1 MHSLAITPETPPAV
15 AENPAIILHAAAIED
30 ASIADGVAAL
40 AARFQSDMTDQGLM
54 DTFTLVT
61 SLGSRF
67 KKAKRHIKPVGRD
80 KEADAA
86 SYWLKKLQ
94 ATDNDWAAAAPDG
107 ALFEAGFAL
116 DLDAQQNSNTGM
128 GVDEFIR
135 CIHLSMSGADIM
147 RLKTEIDDRG
157 ITTGLAAAG
166 LDMAARKIEES
177 PILGRM
183 NFGTEH
189 TRSFNDVDAEKTA
202 VLFAVAA
209 ALAPEREAA
218 AVGNLLTSRAAH
230 GIDEL
235 AAVSKTL
242 VETTAKAT
250 AALTWKKAQVE
261 ADRLVNTHDI
271 AFTEIPQD
279 QRAHLTRK
287 YIEGD
292 GDVDAEGLAKMATD
306 TKSAR
311 ELAWLV
317 IEATR
322 ELKRVRREAD
332 ELPLG
337 CHCGDDDDNC
347 ILCFRNE

>member
-1 MHSLAITPETPPAV
+1 MNSLAITPETPAAV

-189 TRSFNDVDAEKTA
+189 TRSC
-202 VLFAVAA
+202 
-209 ALAPEREAA
+209 
-218 AVGNLLTSRAAH
+218 
-230 GIDEL
+230 IDEL

-347 ILCFRNE
+347 ILCFTNE

>member
-1 MHSLAITPETPPAV
+1 MNAPAITPEIPPAV

-54 DTFTLVT
+54 DTFALVT
-61 SLGSRF
+61 SLGSQF

-80 KEADAA
+80 KEAAAA

-94 ATDNDWAAAAPDG
+94 ATDGDWAAAAPDG
-107 ALFEAGFAL
+107 ALFAAGFAL
-116 DLDAQQNSNTGM
+116 DLDVQQDSNTGM

-135 CIHLSMSGADIM
+135 CVHLSMSGADVM
-147 RLKTEIDDRG
+147 RLKTEIDGRG

-183 NFGTEH
+183 NFGPEH

-218 AVGNLLTSRAAH
+218 TLGNLLTSRAIH

-242 VETTAKAT
+242 VEATAKAT
-250 AALTWKKAQVE
+250 AAPTWKKAHVE
-261 ADRLVNTHDI
+261 ADRLVDTHDI

-347 ILCFRNE
+347 ILCFTNE